1 MRQRFENH
9 GASRGTVM
17 IPVRAGWPWREE
29 QRLKK
34 MNALASLRNPLAGM
48 GLGALINSKYQI
60 QSCSVFFL
68 LSGSWGRGGDFT
80 VSYREEIFSN

>member
-1 MRQRFENH
+1 
-9 GASRGTVM
+9 M